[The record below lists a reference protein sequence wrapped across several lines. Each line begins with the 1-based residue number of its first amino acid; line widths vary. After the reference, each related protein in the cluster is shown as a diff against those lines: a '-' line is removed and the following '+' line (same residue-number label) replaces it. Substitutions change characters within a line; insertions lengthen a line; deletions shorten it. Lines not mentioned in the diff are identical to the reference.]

1 MLILEQVRCPMCN
14 RLLGNIKGQA
24 QIKCP
29 KCKAMVEVDTETRKC
44 YVKAER
50 QK

>member
-1 MLILEQVRCPMCN
+1 MLVLEQVRCPMCN
-14 RLLGNIKGQA
+14 RMLGNIKGQA
-24 QIKCP
+24 QIKCS
-29 KCKAMVEVDTETRKC
+29 KCKALVHIDTDERKV